1 MSITANFAT
10 HQDLHLMFEPDTLA
24 LEQYY
29 ATLKSARLPDPETR
43 LIAAMLEDAVACLSR
58 DPRRSRRQQRRAF
71 EDARQWINAHDED
84 HWIFSFTNV
93 CETLGLDPSY
103 LRGGLTRWIESKRL
117 TGTPPQRLK
126 TYRSGARQ
134 RKLRFRAPR

>member
-1 MSITANFAT
+1 MTTTANFAT
-10 HQDLHLMFEPDTLA
+10 SHDLNLMFEPDTLA
-24 LEQYY
+24 PQQFY
-29 ATLKSARLPDPETR
+29 ATLRSARLPDPERR

-58 DPRRSRRQQRRAF
+58 DPRRSNRQQRRAF
-71 EDARQWINAHDED
+71 EDARLWINAHDED

-103 LRGGLTRWIESKRL
+103 LRCGLTRWLESNRL
-117 TGTPPQRLK
+117 TGTLPQHLK